1 LIDMRISFVFGV
13 CLLVWISGCSSSSF
27 LGSRIDNFSAYYNKF
42 YNAERSLKEG
52 VRNIEQQRKDKPI
65 DQDVYI
71 SLFGRNDESFS
82 QQTSFE
88 DAISKSADIVRKH
101 PNSKWLDDAIM
112 IIGKAWFYTQNYVGA
127 EEKFNELLQLD
138 TPLRDEANV
147 WLARTLFVSE
157 AYEEASTHLQAV
169 LSSEDLSTR
178 WEPHYRLIL
187 AELYIHNQNIEEATV
202 ELERGLEGIRDHH
215 LASRAQFLQAQVLEQ
230 LGRYD
235 DAVAA
240 YDRVQRYRP
249 HYELSY
255 AAQFNAVRVHAV
267 HLDPL
272 QAMSRLRRMERDD
285 KNYDYRA
292 ELDYLRGRVLI
303 AMGLYDEALTEYDEL
318 LYEPT
323 SDGSRVRGKVHYAL
337 ATFYRDIVVDFPYAA
352 AHFDTAA
359 SSIKSGGS
367 RRGVNQTTSRP
378 PPPSPSAITDSQ
390 EQAQIYG
397 DFSDA
402 LDRILL
408 MDSLLYLGT
417 LDDSSFAEV
426 VLELRQRRADELA
439 ELERQMRQRQSE
451 SGFRRNTLGIDDGGL
466 REAAVAGSEGEAGF
480 LFHKDSQQMLYA
492 REDFIS
498 IWGPRPLA
506 PNWRR
511 IAAIVESVEGESDVS
526 ITESGEIDNSAINLP
541 RVDISAIP
549 RTDAAFDDM
558 LNNRAYARYELA
570 NVLFLSMNMPDS
582 AAVWYRMVIEDNV
595 AEEVVKRAY
604 YALAEVQ
611 QALGDTLTAH
621 RLYEIIISDYP
632 QSELTNQAYVRLDQ
646 PVSDLV
652 STDST
657 VVAERKY
664 KEYQRKW
671 QEGASEDVVTE
682 MLHLGL
688 NWYQTPV
695 APKALLASSTAFLE
709 LASIDSLDV
718 LAPLPISVDDSLLQS
733 RGFYAEFDSTA
744 TASDSALTLPLL
756 LTHLRD
762 SFEDY
767 SHAGRANRMLIALEE
782 EEDRRQGIRDSIQHV
797 ADSLSA
803 LELAIADS
811 LTESI
816 SGDSL
821 TLSNPFLID
830 SLEFTGNRSD
840 SLRLSLSMDE
850 QHFLSDSLEIEINQ
864 EVLIRS
870 DTTVSMTLSGI
881 SELEPDSLDAVN
893 SSDFLSAEEL
903 NVSLSSDEKMDPSMG
918 NIDWLQGGYTIYLI
932 SYEDHETAKAF
943 VANFSRQI
951 SDAEVPLDIYGA
963 EVQGAVEFRIGLG
976 LFETVQE
983 AESVMSQLE
992 GRIPFDASISRI
1004 RGVGE

>member
-1 LIDMRISFVFGV
+1 LIDMRISFLFGI
-13 CLLVWISGCSSSSF
+13 CLLIWISGCSSSSF

-52 VRNIEQQRKDKPI
+52 IRNIEQQRKDKPI

-71 SLFGRNDESFS
+71 SLFGRNDQSFS

-147 WLARTLFVSE
+147 WLARTLFASE

-169 LSSEDLSTR
+169 LSAEDLSDR

-202 ELERGLEGIRDHH
+202 ELERGLEGIRDNH
-215 LASRAQFLQAQVLEQ
+215 LASRAQFLLAQVFEQ

-240 YDRVQRYRP
+240 YDRVQRHRP

-285 KNYDYRA
+285 KNYDYWA

-511 IAAIVESVEGESDVS
+511 IAAIVESVAGESDDS
-526 ITESGEIDNSAINLP
+526 STESGEIDNSAINLP

-558 LNNRAYARYELA
+558 LNDRAYARYELA

-632 QSELTNQAYVRLDQ
+632 QSELTNQAYVRLDR

-652 STDST
+652 STDS
-657 VVAERKY
+657 
-664 KEYQRKW
+664 
-671 QEGASEDVVTE
+671 
-682 MLHLGL
+682 
-688 NWYQTPV
+688 
-695 APKALLASSTAFLE
+695 
-709 LASIDSLDV
+709 
-718 LAPLPISVDDSLLQS
+718 
-733 RGFYAEFDSTA
+733 GFYLQFDSTA
-744 TASDSALTLPLL
+744 TASDSVLTLPIL

-762 SFEDY
+762 SFQDY
-767 SHAGRANRMLIALEE
+767 SHAGRANRMLVALEE
-782 EEDRRQGIRDSIQHV
+782 EEDRRQGIRDSIQQV

-803 LELAIADS
+803 LEVAIADS

-816 SGDSL
+816 FADSL
-821 TLSNPFLID
+821 TGSNPILLD
-830 SLEFTGNRSD
+830 SLEFTGNVSD
-840 SLRLSLSMDE
+840 SLRLSLSIDE
-850 QHFLSDSLEIEINQ
+850 QNFLSDSLEIIAPQIQVNQ
-864 EVLIRS
+864 ELLMRS
-870 DTTVSMTLSGI
+870 DTTVSMTLSSI
-881 SELEPDSLDAVN
+881 SELEPDSSEAV
-893 SSDFLSAEEL
+893 SSSEFLAAEAPP
-903 NVSLSSDEKMDPSMG
+903 VSPSSDEKIDPSMG
-918 NIDWLQGGYTIYLI
+918 NIDWSLGGYTIYLI

-943 VANFSRQI
+943 VTNFSRQI

-983 AESVMSQLE
+983 AESVISQLE
-992 GRIPFDASISRI
+992 GRIPFDASITRI

>member
-1 LIDMRISFVFGV
+1 MRISFLFGI
-13 CLLVWISGCSSSSF
+13 CLLIWISGCSSSSF

-52 VRNIEQQRKDKPI
+52 IRNIEQQRKDKPI

-71 SLFGRNDESFS
+71 SLFGRNDQSFS

-147 WLARTLFVSE
+147 WLARTLFASE

-169 LSSEDLSTR
+169 LSAEDLSDR

-202 ELERGLEGIRDHH
+202 ELERGLEGIRDNH
-215 LASRAQFLQAQVLEQ
+215 LASRAQFLLAQVFEQ

-240 YDRVQRYRP
+240 YDRVQRHRP

-285 KNYDYRA
+285 KNYDYWA

-511 IAAIVESVEGESDVS
+511 IAAIVESVAGESDDS
-526 ITESGEIDNSAINLP
+526 STESGEIDNSAINLP

-558 LNNRAYARYELA
+558 LNDRAYARYELA

-632 QSELTNQAYVRLDQ
+632 QSELTNQAYVRLDR

-652 STDST
+652 STDS
-657 VVAERKY
+657 
-664 KEYQRKW
+664 
-671 QEGASEDVVTE
+671 
-682 MLHLGL
+682 
-688 NWYQTPV
+688 
-695 APKALLASSTAFLE
+695 
-709 LASIDSLDV
+709 
-718 LAPLPISVDDSLLQS
+718 
-733 RGFYAEFDSTA
+733 GFYLQFDSTA
-744 TASDSALTLPLL
+744 TASDSVLTLPIL

-762 SFEDY
+762 SFQDY
-767 SHAGRANRMLIALEE
+767 SHAGRANRMLVALEE
-782 EEDRRQGIRDSIQHV
+782 EEDRRQGIRDSIQQV

-803 LELAIADS
+803 LEVAIADS

-816 SGDSL
+816 FADSL
-821 TLSNPFLID
+821 TGSNPILLD
-830 SLEFTGNRSD
+830 SLEFTGNVSD
-840 SLRLSLSMDE
+840 SLRLSLSIDE
-850 QHFLSDSLEIEINQ
+850 QNFLSDSLEIIAPQIQVNQ
-864 EVLIRS
+864 ELLMRS
-870 DTTVSMTLSGI
+870 DTTVSMTLSSI
-881 SELEPDSLDAVN
+881 SELEPDSSEAV
-893 SSDFLSAEEL
+893 SSSEFLAAEAPP
-903 NVSLSSDEKMDPSMG
+903 VSPSSDEKIDPSMG
-918 NIDWLQGGYTIYLI
+918 NIDWSLGGYTIYLI

-943 VANFSRQI
+943 VTNFSRQI

-983 AESVMSQLE
+983 AESVISQLE
-992 GRIPFDASISRI
+992 GRIPFDASITRI